1 MRFSTTFAA
10 KIPEKRHVRRS
21 QKNAEKL
28 SFQFFIDNILHLF
41 FCVVNRK
48 AATRTALLYSDGLGK
63 VSRFVHVPAEFH
75 GDVVCQKLQ
84 RDYRHDAADKAPDD
98 RQ

>member
-1 MRFSTTFAA
+1 MRFSTTFDA
-10 KIPEKRHVRRS
+10 KIPEKRPVRRS

-48 AATRTALLYSDGLGK
+48 AVTRTALLYSDGLRQ
-63 VSRFVHVPAEFH
+63 VSRFVYISAEFH
-75 GDVVCQKLQ
+75 GNVVCQKLK
-84 RDYRHDAADKAPDD
+84 RDYRHYAADKTPDD

>member
-1 MRFSTTFAA
+1 MQQKFPRNDTSD
-10 KIPEKRHVRRS
+10 VRK
-21 QKNAEKL
+21 KNAEKL

-48 AATRTALLYSDGLGK
+48 AVTRTLLLYSDGLRQ
-63 VSRFVHVPAEFH
+63 VSRFVHVPAEFY
-75 GDVVCQKLQ
+75 GNVVCQKLQ
-84 RDYRHDAADKAPDD
+84 RDYRHDAADKTTDD